1 MQQRKFKYFKNKL
14 NKYTIKETKTKKL
27 KKKQIIKI
35 KKRHVEKS
43 VYIQKKKKLLCEIG
57 LGKLT
62 MNNVV
67 YHLDKFA
74 LVLFRYFFIFG

>member
-43 VYIQKKKKLLCEIG
+43 VYIQKKKKI
-57 LGKLT
+57 
-62 MNNVV
+62 
-67 YHLDKFA
+67 A
-74 LVLFRYFFIFG
+74 L